1 VRLIS
6 GSWTEAYNERLK
18 AFVEQGASIV
28 RAAAALNRSIIISA
42 TKLEKSGHHS
52 PPRCSAGLAYS
63 SPCRSCF
70 STSTFRVTGPKSHL
84 SSSGGVYL
92 NIVLTAYQN
101 DWPSRC

>member
-52 PPRCSAGLAYS
+52 PVFCGFAYS

-70 STSTFRVTGPKSHL
+70 STSTFRVTGSKSHL

-92 NIVLTAYQN
+92 NIVLTACQN
-101 DWPSRC
+101 DRPSRC